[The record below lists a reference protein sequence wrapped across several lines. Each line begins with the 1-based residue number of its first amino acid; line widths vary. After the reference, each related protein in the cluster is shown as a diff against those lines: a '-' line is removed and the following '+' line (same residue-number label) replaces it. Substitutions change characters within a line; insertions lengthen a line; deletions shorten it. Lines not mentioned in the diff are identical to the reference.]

1 MFGSLPSIFSI
12 TSRLPS
18 FSLQE
23 VINLLTFGAFFVW
36 HKRTKACFANGSIFT
51 TDKSSLFPDLKLE
64 ILPKFKRDK
73 IRTGKSEGCQKF
85 SVFLSQM
92 FSTKNIVETWRNIF
106 FLFILFL
113 FEILNFNYQQ
123 FHEFFKRN
131 FRAESRLK
139 LFSFLSSFK
148 IQKSLLRLSQN
159 VNKLI
164 NSAYSAQLAGD
175 DKAARLSGLSNAQG
189 RRKVWK
195 SRGVDCDVVGVIFPY
210 WFE

>member
-1 MFGSLPSIFSI
+1 MQVYKKRTNSLIHAHSLCSVAYLASFLSRAG
-12 TSRLPS
+12 RLPS

-85 SVFLSQM
+85 SVFSLPNVFHQKYRWNL
-92 FSTKNIVETWRNIF
+92 TQHF

-113 FEILNFNYQQ
+113 FEILNFNYQP

-139 LFSFLSSFK
+139 LSSFLSSFK
-148 IQKSLLRLSQN
+148 IQN
-159 VNKLI
+159 FP
-164 NSAYSAQLAGD
+164 
-175 DKAARLSGLSNAQG
+175 SN
-189 RRKVWK
+189 RF
-195 SRGVDCDVVGVIFPY
+195 CDFLKM
-210 WFE
+210 